1 VRREAVVRLDDPRL
15 EPYRALRDGPRLR
28 QQGLFVAE
36 SRHVVRRLLAPGAFR
51 LRSVLATPRAWE
63 GLGPAGRALAA
74 DVEALVAEP
83 ALLARVAGHQ
93 VHQGCLALAERGP
106 GRDVGALCAALAA
119 GPPGPVV
126 ALEAL
131 ADAQNVG
138 GVFRAARAFGARAVL
153 LGGGG
158 ADPLSRKAIRV
169 STGATLELPFAR
181 CHRWPDG
188 LGRLREGGFAV
199 WALCA
204 DEGEPLRRVAPADRV
219 ALLLGGEDRGLSA
232 EARARADRR
241 VRIAMAP
248 GCDSLN
254 VAVAA
259 AIALH
264 HLHGGGASCGS

>member
-1 VRREAVVRLDDPRL
+1 MSREAVVRLDDPRL

-28 QQGLFVAE
+28 RQGLFVAE
-36 SRHVVRRLLAPGAFR
+36 SRHVVRRLLGPGSFR

-63 GLGPAGRALAA
+63 GLGPDGRALAA

-83 ALLARVAGHQ
+83 GLLARVAGHH

-106 GRDVGALCAALAA
+106 GRDAEALCAALGA

-138 GVFRAARAFGARAVL
+138 AVFRAARAFGARAVL
-153 LGGGG
+153 LAGGG

-169 STGATLELPFAR
+169 STGATLEIPFAVCR
-181 CHRWPDG
+181 SAAEARD
-188 LGRLREGGFAV
+188 RLRAAGFAV

-204 DEGEPLRRVAPADRV
+204 DEGEPLHRVAPAPRV

-232 EARARADRR
+232 EARAGADRR

-254 VAVAA
+254 VAVAG

-264 HLHGGGASCGS
+264 HLRAGGPACAS